1 MKGNGSLEIPCMMDK
16 RAAILK
22 PSPFK
27 MGCLI
32 ILASCMLFY
41 SFGKTKPDLLASMDN
56 QVTSA
61 MFRWRGSAE
70 ATGKVVIVDI
80 DEKSLKRNGQWPWP
94 RDVVARLVRSV
105 HESGAKVIGFD
116 IVFAEK
122 DRTSIAEY
130 VDDFSK
136 LIPDAKVGKELDR
149 IRHREDLNHDIELGR
164 AVSEAPV
171 VLGYVFQLEDDGLKD
186 ENETPFPSATIKISP
201 SGISHDELSLISG
214 YRAVLNIEDVAQART
229 EGFLNVFPDSSGMVR
244 KVPLFMSLK
253 NIPYPSLALEM
264 VRTASREQEIV
275 IHASSRK
282 SGGKN
287 GVIGVSVGDAFIP
300 TDDKGQVMVNF
311 RGPVKTFEYISASDV
326 IDGLHADR
334 IKDKYVLI
342 GTSASGLLDFHATPF
357 SGIFPGVEIQ
367 ATIIDNVLTGSL
379 LTYDIFTEIGLTY
392 SFIFAGGIL
401 LSALLAYTGA
411 VTGGLAGLL
420 FIGCM
425 ITGDYYLFFLKG
437 KLLGITYPLATIITV
452 FLMVTLF
459 NYFFELRKKQF
470 IQTAF
475 NRYVSPV
482 VVNELM
488 KRPERLTLSGEE
500 KELTILFSDIRDFTS
515 ISEGMDPKRLGAFMN
530 SYLTAMSGIIME
542 NYGMVDKYIGDAI
555 VAIWGAPLDDK
566 DHARHGVLAAL
577 RMKRTLKTL
586 QQKWQQ
592 QGLPAVDIGIGI
604 NTGLTSIGNFGSES
618 RFEYTVLGD
627 TVNIASRLE
636 GLNKIYGTSIIISR
650 FTRDVLNGAFF
661 CRKIDTVQVKGK
673 SVSIEIFEPLVEGL
687 PDPEMRQEVE
697 FFEKALDLYQKRDF
711 VHARQMI
718 GDLHGK
724 NPCRLYELYLK
735 RIGSYLTCP
744 PPPDWQG
751 VQTFET
757 K

>member
-1 MKGNGSLEIPCMMDK
+1 MKDK
-16 RAAILK
+16 LITLIK

-32 ILASCMLFY
+32 VIASCMLFY
-41 SFGKTKPDLLASMDN
+41 SFGKAKPDLLASLDN
-56 QVTSA
+56 QVTSS
-61 MFRWRGSAE
+61 MFHWRGSAE
-70 ATGKVVIVDI
+70 TTGKVVIVDI
-80 DEKSLKRNGQWPWP
+80 DEKSLKNIGQWPWP
-94 RDVVARLVRSV
+94 RDVVARLVRSA

-130 VDDFSK
+130 IDDFSK
-136 LIPDAKVGKELDR
+136 LIHDVKIGKELDR
-149 IRHREDLNHDIELGR
+149 IRLREDLNHDIELGK

-171 VLGYVFQLEDDGLKD
+171 VLGYVFQLQDDGLVG
-186 ENETPFPSATIKISP
+186 ENATPFPSADIKISSP
-201 SGISHDELSLISG
+201 GISHDELGFISG
-214 YRAVLNIEDVAQART
+214 YRSILNVEEIAQART

-244 KVPLFMSLK
+244 KVPLFMSLG

-264 VRTASREQEIV
+264 VRTASQEQEIV
-275 IHASSRK
+275 IHASGRK

-287 GVIGVSVGDAFIP
+287 SIIGVSVGEVFIP
-300 TDDKGQVMVNF
+300 TDDKGQVMANF

-326 IDGLHADR
+326 IDGLHKDR

-367 ATIIDNVLTGSL
+367 ATVIDNILTGSL

-411 VTGGLAGLL
+411 VAGGLAGLL
-420 FIGCM
+420 FIGSM
-425 ITGDYYLFFLKG
+425 VAGNYYLFFLKG

-452 FLMVTLF
+452 FLVVTLF
-459 NYFFELRKKQF
+459 NYFFEFRKKQF

-488 KRPERLTLSGEE
+488 KQPEKLTLSGEE
-500 KELTILFSDIRDFTS
+500 KELTILFSDIRDFTT
-515 ISEGMDPKRLGAFMN
+515 ISEGLDPKSLGLFMN
-530 SYLTAMSGIIME
+530 TYLTAMSGIIME
-542 NYGMVDKYIGDAI
+542 NHGMVDKYIGDAI
-555 VAIWGAPLDDK
+555 VAIWGAPLDDE
-566 DHARHGVLAAL
+566 DHALHGVRAAL
-577 RMKRTLKTL
+577 RMTHALKAL
-586 QQKWQQ
+586 QTKWSQ

-604 NTGLTSIGNFGSES
+604 NTGLTSVGNFGSES

-627 TVNIASRLE
+627 TVNLASRLE

-650 FTRDVLNGAFF
+650 NTRDVLKDAFF

-673 SVSIEIFEPLVEGL
+673 RISIEIFEPLIEGL
-687 PDPEMRQEVE
+687 PDPELRQETEV
-697 FFEKALDLYQKRDF
+697 FEEALELYGKRDF
-711 VHARQMI
+711 HHALQIIR
-718 GDLHGK
+718 DLHDK
-724 NPCRLYELYLK
+724 KPCRLYELYIE
-735 RIGSYLTCP
+735 RIGGYLICP
-744 PPPDWQG
+744 PLPDWQG
-751 VQTFET
+751 VHIFEI